1 MMLAL
6 PSELETTIETF
17 AKGVRRAEHKGTSYH
32 VDDDGYCHVKGEYGN
47 QERQAFVYNQAEA
60 KALRTLLRQAG
71 FTLPLETVEGL
82 LIQALA
88 KLDGAGYD
96 TVMATNAERQRRFKQ
111 SRPAGICVK
120 CPRYMM
126 REALPGRTLCE
137 DCMAKEA
144 ARVKAWRDRTRPL
157 KKLAKALASRLPA

>member
-126 REALPGRTLCE
+126 REAAFCE
-137 DCMAKEA
+137 GEARKIALRISRRMADA
-144 ARVKAWRDRTRPL
+144 RDRT
-157 KKLAKALASRLPA
+157 AQMNAGSR